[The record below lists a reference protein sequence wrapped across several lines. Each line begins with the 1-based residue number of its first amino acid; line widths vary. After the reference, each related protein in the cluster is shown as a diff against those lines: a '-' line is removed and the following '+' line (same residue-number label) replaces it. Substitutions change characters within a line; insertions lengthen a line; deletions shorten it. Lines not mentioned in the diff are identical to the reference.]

1 MQFELLKL
9 LDGNHGAMRAAERL
23 RRAEAACYVNGKERD
38 SLLDQLHATSPD
50 GLERV
55 VRGAARRVDDE
66 ISTLWAG
73 TATRVRAL
81 ASCTAASLTIRARS
95 AVLCAG
101 FVDGLLVL
109 GRRAPGSSSA
119 IASPQDSDED
129 VRRAA
134 SEVLGKLEAAAGR
147 SRSTSRP
154 LPRMVKTGMCEV
166 LQPSCLPSCGR
177 KSERTKH
184 H

>member
-1 MQFELLKL
+1 MMLHVDIVAGTDLRISEALPARYFGVLLH
-9 LDGNHGAMRAAERL
+9 NA
-23 RRAEAACYVNGKERD
+23 KERD

-95 AVLCAG
+95 AVVCAG

-109 GRRAPGSSSA
+109 GRRAPGSSSKPHFELEVHRRLPCLWA
-119 IASPQDSDED
+119 VRGLPGSQATSTTFASRG
-129 VRRAA
+129 V
-134 SEVLGKLEAAAGR
+134 
-147 SRSTSRP
+147 
-154 LPRMVKTGMCEV
+154 
-166 LQPSCLPSCGR
+166 
-177 KSERTKH
+177 
-184 H
+184 

>member
-1 MQFELLKL
+1 MTSLPVRISGSQRRSQ
-9 LDGNHGAMRAAERL
+9 RATS
-23 RRAEAACYVNGKERD
+23 ACYFNSKERD
-38 SLLDQLHATSPD
+38 SLIDQLHATSPD

-95 AVLCAG
+95 AVVCAG

-109 GRRAPGSSSA
+109 GRRAPGSSSKPHFELVHRRLPGTVGPLV
-119 IASPQDSDED
+119 AS
-129 VRRAA
+129 
-134 SEVLGKLEAAAGR
+134 
-147 SRSTSRP
+147 
-154 LPRMVKTGMCEV
+154 
-166 LQPSCLPSCGR
+166 
-177 KSERTKH
+177 
-184 H
+184 

>member
-1 MQFELLKL
+1 MMLH
-9 LDGNHGAMRAAERL
+9 DIAAGTDL
-23 RRAEAACYVNGKERD
+23 RISEALPARYSSTSACYFNGKERD
-38 SLLDQLHATSPD
+38 SLIDQLHATSPD

-95 AVLCAG
+95 AVVCAG

-109 GRRAPGSSSA
+109 GRRAPGSSSK
-119 IASPQDSDED
+119 PHFEL
-129 VRRAA
+129 VHRRLPCLW
-134 SEVLGKLEAAAGR
+134 VVHGR
-147 SRSTSRP
+147 SGRIVATGSRSIATRW
-154 LPRMVKTGMCEV
+154 L
-166 LQPSCLPSCGR
+166 LQAHAAHAATLLR
-177 KSERTKH
+177 
-184 H
+184 

>member
-1 MQFELLKL
+1 MTSLPVRISGSQRRFQ
-9 LDGNHGAMRAAERL
+9 RATS
-23 RRAEAACYVNGKERD
+23 ACYVNSKERD
-38 SLLDQLHATSPD
+38 SLLDKLHATSPD

-95 AVLCAG
+95 AVVCAG

-109 GRRAPGSSSA
+109 GRRAPGSSSKPHFEA
-119 IASPQDSDED
+119 
-129 VRRAA
+129 
-134 SEVLGKLEAAAGR
+134 LAAAR
-147 SRSTSRP
+147 SSVAHEQPVPSEADLTRAHDPNLSAPSQRRSSGT
-154 LPRMVKTGMCEV
+154 TG
-166 LQPSCLPSCGR
+166 
-177 KSERTKH
+177 
-184 H
+184 

>member
-1 MQFELLKL
+1 MTSLPVRISGSQRRSQ
-9 LDGNHGAMRAAERL
+9 RATS
-23 RRAEAACYVNGKERD
+23 ACYFNGKERD

-73 TATRVRAL
+73 TRTATRVRAMVRAL

-95 AVLCAG
+95 AVVCAG

-109 GRRAPGSSSA
+109 GWPRTGLEFEAALRGSSGG
-119 IASPQDSDED
+119 QK
-129 VRRAA
+129 
-134 SEVLGKLEAAAGR
+134 LGCA
-147 SRSTSRP
+147 
-154 LPRMVKTGMCEV
+154 
-166 LQPSCLPSCGR
+166 
-177 KSERTKH
+177 
-184 H
+184 